1 MWRYWFE
8 ICFLIVCRGS
18 RGVRSGGHV
27 VETLGTKGG
36 FSAVAGLEIFAEFR
50 LGDVA
55 YYVDSGNFLDFLM
68 CMERNGEE
76 QFIVFASVH
85 GGCDEVHVEF
95 LGHEGSLI
103 VDRNAVLIYP
113 AAYA

>member
-1 MWRYWFE
+1 M
-8 ICFLIVCRGS
+8 
-18 RGVRSGGHV
+18 
-27 VETLGTKGG
+27 VETLGAKRD
-36 FSAVAGLEIFAEFR
+36 FSAVAGLEIFAKFR

-55 YYVDSGNFLDFLM
+55 YYVDSGNFLDSLM

-85 GGCDEVHVEF
+85 GSGDEVHIEF

-103 VDRNAVLIYP
+103 VDRNTVFIYP